1 MPELVSAKGGSA
13 SGGEG
18 RLTVSEHLQELRRR
32 LGISLLTVVIASVS
46 SALFADRILA
56 WLTQPAEPYL
66 TRLAFFSPTE
76 GLAAYLKV
84 IVVSG
89 LVVAMPVVLYQL
101 WAFVRPALTWKERSY
116 GFSFVGWGI
125 ALFIFGGA
133 FAYTVCLPAF
143 LKLLLSVGGGRLE
156 PVISINQYLSFVLG
170 VIVLCG
176 VLFELPVAVV
186 MLTRLGVVSAKWLR
200 RSRPLVLLVM
210 LIMAAVLTP
219 TTDAISLLFVTIPMA
234 LLYEAGLAIATWS
247 S

>member
-1 MPELVSAKGGSA
+1 MPGPP
-13 SGGEG
+13 

-32 LGISLLTVVIASVS
+32 VAISLLAVAIASVL

-84 IVVSG
+84 ILVCG
-89 LVVAMPVVLYQL
+89 LVIAMPVVWYQA
-101 WAFVRPALTWKERSY
+101 WGFVRPALTWKERSY
-116 GFSFVGWGI
+116 GLSFVGWGS
-125 ALFIFGGA
+125 ALFILGGL
-133 FAYTVCLPAF
+133 FAYTTCLPLF
-143 LKLLLSVGGGRLE
+143 LRLLLTVGGGRLE

-176 VLFELPVAVV
+176 ILFELPVVVV
-186 MLTRLGVVSAKWLR
+186 MLTRLGVVSAEWLR
-200 RSRPLVLLVM
+200 RSRAIILLAM

-219 TTDAISLLFVTIPMA
+219 TTDAISLLFVMIPMA

-247 S
+247 SR